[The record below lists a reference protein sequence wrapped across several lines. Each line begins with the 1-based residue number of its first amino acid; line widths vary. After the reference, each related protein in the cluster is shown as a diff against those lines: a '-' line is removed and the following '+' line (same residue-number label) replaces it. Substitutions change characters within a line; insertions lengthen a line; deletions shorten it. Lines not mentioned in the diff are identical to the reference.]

1 MNCSKMDHFQAESE
15 QISLQGTME
24 QSEVLI
30 KVGDCLYGGHKVALL
45 IISVRVQLSFWS
57 GC

>member
-1 MNCSKMDHFQAESE
+1 MDHFQAESE

-45 IISVRVQLSFWS
+45 IISVRVQLSF
-57 GC
+57 